1 MYKDKKILGIIPA
14 RSGSKGIKDKNI
26 KPLLGEPLIK
36 YTIDAALNSNM
47 IDDLIVST
55 DSKTYANISKE
66 LGAKVPFLRE
76 DYLASDEA
84 KTSDVIIDILEKIN
98 EDYDYFILLQPTSPL
113 RNENHIKEA
122 IKLGVDSECDSV
134 VSVCEVDHS
143 PMIMNTL
150 DEDLGLFNFIKSSN
164 RRQDNEKFYRINGAI
179 YISKVNHY
187 KKTKD
192 FYLEN
197 SKAYIM
203 DRRDSIDID
212 DILDFQI
219 AEAIMK
225 RK

>member
-150 DEDLGLFNFIKSSN
+150 DEDLSLFNFIKSSN
-164 RRQDNEKFYRINGAI
+164 RRQDNEKFYRINGAL

>member
-55 DSKTYANISKE
+55 DSKKYANISKE

-150 DEDLGLFNFIKSSN
+150 DEDLSLFNFIKSSN

-225 RK
+225 SK

>member
-150 DEDLGLFNFIKSSN
+150 DEDLSLFNFIKSSN

-225 RK
+225 KK

>member
-55 DSKTYANISKE
+55 DSKKYANISKE
-66 LGAKVPFLRE
+66 LGAKVPFLRD

-113 RNENHIKEA
+113 RDENHIKEA

-150 DEDLGLFNFIKSSN
+150 DEDLSLFNFIKSSN

-225 RK
+225 SK

>member
-150 DEDLGLFNFIKSSN
+150 DEDLSLFNFIKSSN